1 MALQA
6 FYQTVAQLCFTLLGL
21 WWLVLQT
28 KYSEWIGNP
37 ERRRMITNISLY
49 FLLPGTMSLLALL
62 SPQAHY
68 LWQVAFVLAGGLGAF
83 ETAALIRHERRHKV
97 ESWLALSRGRISSSR
112 APTPAA
118 KCRSPATT
126 SAPRQ
131 RVVCLSHAG
140 PAGAASCADERMKA
154 PRKPAGWHLSDR
166 WRCGRALLA
175 RASAPEG

>member
-83 ETAALIRHERRHKV
+83 ETAALIRDERGHKV
-97 ESWLALSRGRISSSR
+97 ESWLALVVRWVGVGLYIVICLV
-112 APTPAA
+112 ALIALFPAVV
-118 KCRSPATT
+118 KATGIVPLTVAGVVLTLIVVSGVTLAWAYFIEPRPDT
-126 SAPRQ
+126 S
-131 RVVCLSHAG
+131 G
-140 PAGAASCADERMKA
+140 
-154 PRKPAGWHLSDR
+154 
-166 WRCGRALLA
+166 
-175 RASAPEG
+175 